1 MLLPK
6 TVFYRSRCHI
16 TPIPGIK
23 ISHFIFSLLHLTFH
37 ILIGK
42 FSFWKDCN
50 CIESI
55 EWLGGVV
62 TMRERDVLWWQDQSK
77 TWLCMGPHSRV
88 VGSCEPHQPPDVVA
102 DWLSYIS
109 PNSASPSTLSG
120 RTTRLFANCL
130 TLTPAT
136 PNVNLIKILISLLFP
151 HKTIFSN
158 LWTVKIK

>member
-102 DWLSYIS
+102 PLAELYL
-109 PNSASPSTLSG
+109 TKL
-120 RTTRLFANCL
+120 CL
-130 TLTPAT
+130 TLNSIRPDYPPFCQLFNSDTGNTKRQFNQNIDILALTP
-136 PNVNLIKILISLLFP
+136 
-151 HKTIFSN
+151 
-158 LWTVKIK
+158 